1 LYTCHVAVA
10 QEFNLLTFLAG
21 VFSTLHHPLVPAK
34 YLSSIYIRNN
44 FAGPVFGEKRA
55 RLAPAGRQHAFI
67 VNS

>member
-1 LYTCHVAVA
+1 MLSPHKPPSQQHTIYI
-10 QEFNLLTFLAG
+10 
-21 VFSTLHHPLVPAK
+21 SI
-34 YLSSIYIRNN
+34 YLYIRNN